1 MVYMEYTLRCLNSN
15 DYDVFLPLINEFRE
29 TQFTREEFQETLAK
43 MNQYSEIWVVE
54 HKGDLI
60 GTATILYERKFI
72 FNRCILAHIEDVCVK
87 GIYRRKGIGRLLVQ
101 KLIEEAKN
109 KKCYKLTLDCAT
121 HNIPF
126 YTACGLE
133 LRGTQMTCLLRE

>member
-1 MVYMEYTLRCLNSN
+1 MYVLRRLEGS
-15 DYDVFLPLINEFRE
+15 DYELFYPLINEFRE
-29 TQFTREEFQETLAK
+29 THFTKEEFEETLTQMK
-43 MNQYSEIWVVE
+43 HYSDIWTVE
-54 HKGDLI
+54 YNSELI
-60 GTATILYERKFI
+60 GTATIIYERKFI

-87 GIYRRKGIGRLLVQ
+87 ESYRRKGIGKLLVQ

-109 KKCYKLTLDCAT
+109 KKCYKITLDCAT

-133 LRGTQMTCLLRE
+133 TRGTQMTCLL